1 LRKFPAVIA
10 EDGRIVA
17 RLLIMKM
24 KRPWEVDGDRAIANI
39 RQTKINLAAIFAVF
53 G

>member
-17 RLLIMKM
+17 RLLIMK